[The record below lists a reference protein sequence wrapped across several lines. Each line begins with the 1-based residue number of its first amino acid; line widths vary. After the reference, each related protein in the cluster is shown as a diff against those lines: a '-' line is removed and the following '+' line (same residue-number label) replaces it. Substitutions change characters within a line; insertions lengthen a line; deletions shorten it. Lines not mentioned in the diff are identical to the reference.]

1 MVSATQLAWIT
12 CHNNVQRS
20 GLETSLDI
28 ALIIMSQSEQPLGAF
43 FIDIVAPARTENTF
57 RRLAELADRAFT
69 LAHQQAGLDP
79 SSIPLGIKTRY
90 ASILYPVGNTDVEPF
105 PVKAV
110 LHQNT
115 PTTQVQ
121 QVVIDF
127 QAKTAECQ
135 GQPNLP
141 IEPEQIECA
150 QEEIKPYL
158 QDVWKRKK
166 ARERARQLQENLAWR
181 VGL

>member
-1 MVSATQLAWIT
+1 MSESPDV
-12 CHNNVQRS
+12 
-20 GLETSLDI
+20 LEIIRT
-28 ALIIMSQSEQPLGAF
+28 IMSQPDQPLGAF

-57 RRLAELADRAFT
+57 LCLAELADRAFT
-69 LAHQQAGLDP
+69 LADQQAGVNP
-79 SSIPLGIKTRY
+79 SSIPLGVKTRY
-90 ASILYPVGNTDVEPF
+90 ASILYPVGNTDVEPI

-115 PTTQVQ
+115 PDMQVQ

-127 QAKTAECQ
+127 RTKTAECE
-135 GQPNLP
+135 GHPNLP
-141 IEPEQIECA
+141 IEPEQIEFV

-166 ARERARQLQENLAWR
+166 AREKARQLQENLAWK